1 MSFNEVLPLLAAGKK
16 VIRNGWEGSEQ
27 YIFLVND
34 ATYHGEAI
42 NPYFLIKTDEVPS
55 LSMFQPT
62 SCDLLATDWQ
72 VVE

>member
-1 MSFNEVLPLLAAGKK
+1 MSFNEILPLLAAGKK
-16 VIRNGWEGSEQ
+16 VIRAGWEGSEE

-34 ATYHGEAI
+34 ATYQGEAV
-42 NPYFLIKTDEVPS
+42 NPYFLIKTDETPS

-72 VVE
+72 LVD